1 MPTVHRAPKITIGVT
16 LATLGVALLVASWF
30 VFRFCEFIYTDG
42 YHTQQQMYAPDSPR
56 TWRDTF
62 DYGIGFLLWSLPAVA
77 LAVPGLIAAVC
88 GCRMISPQRPD
99 APGDHNPS
107 LDK

>member
-1 MPTVHRAPKITIGVT
+1 MIGVT
-16 LATLGVALLVASWF
+16 LAALGVALLVASWI

-62 DYGIGFLLWSLPAVA
+62 DYGSGLLLWSLPAIA
-77 LAVPGLIAAVC
+77 LAVPGLISAVL
-88 GCRMISPQRPD
+88 GCRVIVAQRRN
-99 APGDHNPS
+99 ATGDHNPS
-107 LDK
+107 LDR